1 MDTKREE
8 QGGSRRLVINEDS
21 VKDIEACESEVAHDD
36 ELEPAPP
43 RGPAPS
49 PSPGRHGR

>member
-21 VKDIEACESEVAHDD
+21 VKDIETSETEVAHD
-36 ELEPAPP
+36 EGFEPDPP
-43 RGPAPS
+43 RGPSPA